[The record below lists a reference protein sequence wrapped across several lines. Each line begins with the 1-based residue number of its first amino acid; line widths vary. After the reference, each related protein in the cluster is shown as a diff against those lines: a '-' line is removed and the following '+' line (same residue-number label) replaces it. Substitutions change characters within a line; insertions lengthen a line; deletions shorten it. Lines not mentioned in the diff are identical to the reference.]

1 MHAHLIE
8 ALSHVV
14 EAAEELFEADRRIQS
29 VGVGQRHGELIYLAD
44 RNLDAPC
51 VLQTRAG
58 PLPPRLYG
66 LPVCLHDARDTAYPL
81 DRPSPLSYRH
91 QLLSGPEA
99 HLEQGTVRPLACGLE
114 IQNIDADLRN
124 GMARHGGG
132 YAGTLGGMVYLH
144 DGRPALLSNNHVL
157 ADEGLGHVGADRI
170 QQSASR
176 RFQGERHVAHLSGFV
191 PLLPSPAGH
200 PLSRPVHYN
209 RVDAAVAALLPH
221 VPWQP
226 GFARPGLPFGAGA
239 GQAQLGDR
247 VFKVGRTT
255 GLTWGTIQK
264 LGAVT
269 RLEYATGLCW
279 FNRLIAVA
287 PDPGQPAGFAAP
299 GDSGAVLVREDGAVL
314 GLVFAGGV
322 RQTFACDITHV
333 LADLHCTLACMP

>member
-1 MHAHLIE
+1 MHEHLNV

-29 VGVGQRHGELIYLAD
+29 VGVGQRHGELVYLAD
-44 RNLDAPC
+44 RNLDVAC
-51 VLQTRAG
+51 VLQSRLG

-66 LPVCLHDARDTAYPL
+66 LSVCLRDCSDTAHPL
-81 DRPSPLSYRH
+81 DRPGPLHIRG
-91 QLLSGPEA
+91 QLLGRPEV

-132 YAGTLGGMVYLH
+132 YAGTLGCMVHLA

-157 ADEGLGHVGADRI
+157 ADEGLGHLGGDRI
-170 QQSASR
+170 QQGASR

-191 PLLPSPAGH
+191 PLLPSPVGQ

-226 GFARPGLPFGAGA
+226 GFARPGLPVRAGA
-239 GQAQLGDR
+239 GRAQLGDR

-255 GLTWGTIQK
+255 GVTWGTIQK

-269 RLEYATGLCW
+269 RLEYATGMCW
-279 FNRLIAVA
+279 FNRLIAVT
-287 PDPGQPAGFAAP
+287 PDPGQLAGFAAP
-299 GDSGAVLVREDGAVL
+299 GDSGAILVRDDGAVL

-322 RQTFACDITHV
+322 GRTYACDIEHV
-333 LADLHCTLACMP
+333 LSDLHCSLATMP